1 MRRAPGRL
9 VLVGHPVSHSLSP
22 ALQNAALRH
31 VGLPLVYEAI
41 DVPPA
46 GLDDA
51 LRRLVAA
58 RASGNVTI
66 PHKEAVGGRCTRLD
80 PVASRVRAVNTFRI
94 GDDGELEGTNT
105 DVGGF
110 DALARQAGALRAGA
124 RVAVLGAGAAAAAVL
139 AALER
144 WTGARVTLFNRT
156 ASRAAELASRFP
168 IVSRVARDAE
178 DAVEDATLVV
188 NTTSLGLRTDD
199 PFPVALHALRADAT
213 VLDLVYRPGETAW
226 VRAARERGHVA
237 ADGLGMLLE
246 QGALAFEWWLGIV
259 APRDV
264 MRAALAAA
272 VVPR

>member
-1 MRRAPGRL
+1 ML
-9 VLVGHPVSHSLSP
+9 GHPVAHSLSP

-51 LRRLVAA
+51 VRRLVEA

-66 PHKEAVGGRCTRLD
+66 PHKEAVGRRCARLD
-80 PVASRVRAVNTFRI
+80 AIAARVRAVNAFRI
-94 GDDGELEGTNT
+94 GEDGELEGTNT

-110 DALARQAGALRAGA
+110 DALARHAGALRAGVH
-124 RVAVLGAGAAAAAVL
+124 VAVLGAGGSAAAVL

-156 ASRAAELASRFP
+156 AARAAELASRFP
-168 IVSRVARDAE
+168 IVSRIARDAE
-178 DAVEDATLVV
+178 DAVADATLVV
-188 NTTSLGLRTDD
+188 NTTSLGLRADD
-199 PFPVALHALRADAT
+199 PFPVAPHALREDAT

-226 VRAARERGHVA
+226 VRAVRERGHMA

-246 QGALAFEWWLGIV
+246 QGALAFEWWLGIA

-264 MRAALAAA
+264 MRDALAAA
-272 VVPR
+272 QVPR

>member
-9 VLVGHPVSHSLSP
+9 VLLGHPVSHSLSP

-51 LRRLVAA
+51 VRRLIAA

-66 PHKEAVGGRCTRLD
+66 PHKEELGRRCARLD
-80 PVASRVRAVNTFRI
+80 AVAERVRAVNTFRI
-94 GDDGELEGTNT
+94 GDDGALEGTNT

-110 DALARQAGALRAGA
+110 DALARQAGALRPGA
-124 RVAVLGAGAAAAAVL
+124 RVAVLGAGGSAAAVL

-144 WTGARVTLFNRT
+144 WTEARVTLFNRT
-156 ASRAAELASRFP
+156 AARAAGLASRFP
-168 IVSRVARDAE
+168 IVSRLARDAE

-188 NTTSLGLRTDD
+188 NTTSLGLRADD
-199 PFPVALHALRADAT
+199 PFPVGVQSLRADAT

-246 QGALAFEWWLGIV
+246 QGALAFEWWLGIA

-264 MRAALAAA
+264 MRDALAAA
-272 VVPR
+272 VVSR